1 MEINTSQNDSSSA
14 DLPNIN
20 DRTYHDDV
28 KTFDLL
34 YEITDSS
41 EKKAPI
47 IHYHECFEVV
57 FYISADLEVYL
68 DDAHCTL
75 GTGQILL
82 IPPRKIHKLIYSEN
96 TNYIRYIF
104 YFTLDHVAN
113 AFHGTAKQKVV
124 HFFQSPDS
132 YKAVL
137 SAPEFFRMKGIFHN
151 MLEHKQ
157 THSAKNHDL
166 LTTYASVILQELYLI
181 FSSQTPEEKSPEE
194 ISPVEQILVY
204 INDHYSQQI
213 TLQDLEENFFLNKS
227 YICRIFR
234 KTMGISLVNYLQY
247 KRILEA
253 QKLLLNS
260 DMPII
265 EIGMECGFTSVQ
277 HFYRVFKK
285 ITGLTPKEYKK
296 NQLHTSLG
304 QSISLLP
311 RNPGLAD
318 GVQIS
323 DKKI

>member
-1 MEINTSQNDSSSA
+1 M
-14 DLPNIN
+14 
-20 DRTYHDDV
+20 
-28 KTFDLL
+28 
-34 YEITDSS
+34 
-41 EKKAPI
+41 
-47 IHYHECFEVV
+47 
-57 FYISADLEVYL
+57 
-68 DDAHCTL
+68 
-75 GTGQILL
+75 
-82 IPPRKIHKLIYSEN
+82 
-96 TNYIRYIF
+96 
-104 YFTLDHVAN
+104 
-113 AFHGTAKQKVV
+113 
-124 HFFQSPDS
+124 
-132 YKAVL
+132 
-137 SAPEFFRMKGIFHN
+137 
-151 MLEHKQ
+151 
-157 THSAKNHDL
+157 
-166 LTTYASVILQELYLI
+166 
-181 FSSQTPEEKSPEE
+181 
-194 ISPVEQILVY
+194 EQILVY

-311 RNPGLAD
+311 RNPNLAD
-318 GVQIS
+318 GVQKSNKQI
-323 DKKI
+323 